1 MLYLHLLL
9 WPKYVSNYDDKVLCI
24 PYNGIRVRNTYIFH
38 DPKMWYY
45 PLSSVDQ
52 ISKSLKL
59 YGIKVKQKLWRRE
72 SFGSSAIC
80 VNVLYW
86 YNPNLSLDIFS
97 EYLFNWID
105 RGFMWQ
111 QHNLTFLRIHEN
123 CLPLLHKWN
132 NIRRIYVYTSSR
144 KLTCLFQILIL
155 FYLIY
160 TIRIRIYFQIF
171 GINTYITMY
180 VYRITYYF
188 CVS

>member
-97 EYLFNWID
+97 EYLFIYLKESIAALCDSNIIWRFCESMKIVYL
-105 RGFMWQ
+105 FFI
-111 QHNLTFLRIHEN
+111 NEIIFVEYTFILQAEN
-123 CLPLLHKWN
+123 SL
-132 NIRRIYVYTSSR
+132 VYS
-144 KLTCLFQILIL
+144 K
-155 FYLIY
+155 Y
-160 TIRIRIYFQIF
+160 
-171 GINTYITMY
+171 
-180 VYRITYYF
+180 
-188 CVS
+188 